1 MDNEIDVNVIHDS
14 RLGGDLSEAE
24 CAALGAVMG
33 VHELADG
40 AVLAQE
46 GDSDQSLYL
55 LARGSL
61 NVSRQDG
68 ETTQHLHTMHEGEL
82 AGVTGLLS
90 DASHRT
96 TLRASGDIVVYSLK
110 REALES
116 LLEDH
121 PSAVYKVMR
130 SIARSAYGIVSELG
144 GQIEQ
149 LVNYVTKTHGRY

>member
-1 MDNEIDVNVIHDS
+1 MTNVIDVRAIQES
-14 RLGGDLSEAE
+14 RLGGDLSGAE
-24 CAALGAVMG
+24 CAALGAVMR

-40 AVLAQE
+40 AVLARE
-46 GDSDQSLYL
+46 GDSDQSVYL

-61 NVSRQDG
+61 DVSRQDG
-68 ETTQHLHTMHEGEL
+68 DSTQHLHTMHEGEL

-90 DASHRT
+90 DVGHRT
-96 TLRASGDIVVYSLK
+96 TLRASGDAVVYSLT

-121 PSAVYKVMR
+121 PGAVYKMMR
-130 SIARSAYGIVSELG
+130 SIARSAYDIVSELG